1 MTFDEIEKL
10 KLDAFEV
17 LEVLE
22 DSVSH
27 ICDERKISG
36 QKVWTMIH
44 SFSKLKVEEFPEP
57 FYLIGDN

>member
-1 MTFDEIEKL
+1 MKFDEIEKL

-22 DSVSH
+22 DTASH
-27 ICDERKISG
+27 LCDERKLSG

-44 SFSKLKVEEFPEP
+44 SFAKIK
-57 FYLIGDN
+57 I

>member
-17 LEVLE
+17 MEVL
-22 DSVSH
+22 DDAA
-27 ICDERKISG
+27 IQLCDERKLSG

-44 SFSKLKVEEFPEP
+44 SFAKLKVEEFPEP

>member
-22 DSVSH
+22 DAASH
-27 ICDERKISG
+27 LCDERKLSG
-36 QKVWTMIH
+36 QKVCQSLKGISMTLDWI
-44 SFSKLKVEEFPEP
+44 SKL
-57 FYLIGDN
+57 